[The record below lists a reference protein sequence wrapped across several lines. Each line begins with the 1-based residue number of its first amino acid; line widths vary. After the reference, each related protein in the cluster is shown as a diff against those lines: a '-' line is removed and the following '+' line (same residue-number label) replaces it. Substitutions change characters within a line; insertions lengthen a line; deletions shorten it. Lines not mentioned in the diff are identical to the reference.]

1 MGKAKKFSPYTQA
14 LRDRDLR
21 EEDNRVL
28 NKIIPDLLFDLWGAG
43 ETIEDMKQM
52 GLSGATP
59 LGEVKTK
66 AQNPDYHNHKDMPPI
81 AARQAK
87 VARDYLKRAA
97 RIDELNGH
105 PPGSDGQIVAALKK
119 HNGGRVLVF
128 VVGAF
133 AEMPEDLSRICDII
147 AHDLARTH
155 VSYYNDDAKRT
166 KGMYMKR
173 IQKALGHTAHRGWA
187 RLLLDRARGLIIPG
201 PAHLGAN
208 GAAMPTDEDDQD
220 GHFFFNHPGK
230 GGGHSAA

>member
-1 MGKAKKFSPYTQA
+1 MS
-14 LRDRDLR
+14 
-21 EEDNRVL
+21 
-28 NKIIPDLLFDLWGAG
+28 
-43 ETIEDMKQM
+43 
-52 GLSGATP
+52 
-59 LGEVKTK
+59 
-66 AQNPDYHNHKDMPPI
+66 
-81 AARQAK
+81 
-87 VARDYLKRAA
+87 
-97 RIDELNGH
+97 
-105 PPGSDGQIVAALKK
+105 
-119 HNGGRVLVF
+119 
-128 VVGAF
+128 
-133 AEMPEDLSRICDII
+133 EDLSRICDII